1 MVVILYLSMHLYQ
14 IEKEIPPSYSLKKFH
29 FMLELRLHGGV
40 VMEYGPGVI
49 NLDSFIGQ
57 KVKLRRS
64 SLGITQVE
72 LGEKL
77 GVSFQQIQKY
87 ENGKNRISASTLFQI
102 STILGVSF
110 SYFVNGYAKGAALR
124 DNEDVSYQVH
134 DDRESILLLN
144 YFSKI
149 EDPDLRRQIL
159 DLVEKIA
166 SLSENN

>member
-1 MVVILYLSMHLYQ
+1 
-14 IEKEIPPSYSLKKFH
+14 
-29 FMLELRLHGGV
+29 
-40 VMEYGPGVI
+40 MEYGPEVI

-57 KVKLRRS
+57 KVRLRRS

-87 ENGKNRISASTLFQI
+87 EKGKNRISASTLFQI

-110 SYFVNGYAKGAALR
+110 SYFVNGYAKEAVLH

-149 EDPDLRRQIL
+149 KDPDLKKQIL
-159 DLVEKIA
+159 DLVEKMA

>member
-1 MVVILYLSMHLYQ
+1 
-14 IEKEIPPSYSLKKFH
+14 
-29 FMLELRLHGGV
+29 
-40 VMEYGPGVI
+40 MEYGPEVT

-64 SLGITQVE
+64 SMGITQVG

-110 SYFVNGYAKGAALR
+110 SYFVDGYIKDTVLH
-124 DNEDVSYQVH
+124 DDQDVSYKVH
-134 DDRESILLLN
+134 DDKESILLLN

-149 EDPDLRRQIL
+149 KDPDLKRQIL
-159 DLVEKIA
+159 DLVEKMA

>member
-1 MVVILYLSMHLYQ
+1 
-14 IEKEIPPSYSLKKFH
+14 
-29 FMLELRLHGGV
+29 
-40 VMEYGPGVI
+40 MEYGPGVT

-110 SYFVNGYAKGAALR
+110 SYFVNGYTKKTVLH
-124 DNEDVSYQVH
+124 DDENVSYQVH
-134 DDRESILLLN
+134 DDKESILLLN

-149 EDPDLRRQIL
+149 KDPDLKRQIL
-159 DLVEKIA
+159 DLQKHLKAPSFALYLMTADRILLTLKNFWSCP
-166 SLSENN
+166 SL